1 MHALMALLDSRRTSD
16 FKMLQRFHYPREL
29 SQMVSEVEKLQ
40 EFEKCGESDVRLLRK
55 KSRISSGM
63 KKASVCV
70 QNGFRL
76 LEEMVRLT

>member
-40 EFEKCGESDVRLLRK
+40 EFEKCGEPDVRLLRK
-55 KSRISSGM
+55 VKVVVPKNDAEVLKSTEISD
-63 KKASVCV
+63 
-70 QNGFRL
+70 
-76 LEEMVRLT
+76 